1 MDYCFGIL
9 SIIRARVVGN
19 CAIFTEVRESGLDL
33 ITDQVLAWRMSY
45 GNWAKANVIC
55 SKFQSINGFIL

>member
-9 SIIRARVVGN
+9 TIIKARVVGN

-33 ITDQVLAWRMSY
+33 I
-45 GNWAKANVIC
+45 
-55 SKFQSINGFIL
+55 GFDNRSGFGLENELR